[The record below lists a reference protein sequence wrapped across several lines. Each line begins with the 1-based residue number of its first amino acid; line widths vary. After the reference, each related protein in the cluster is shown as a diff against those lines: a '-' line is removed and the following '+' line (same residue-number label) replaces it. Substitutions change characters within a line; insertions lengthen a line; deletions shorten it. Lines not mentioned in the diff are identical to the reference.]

1 MGVKKSTVCTRAR
14 SSATRYTPASS
25 LVSNPTRTFGSVCRG
40 RRRNTESSRLG
51 LSLAAQPA
59 ALTMAVSLTVSAKTH
74 SLLPPFRRQ
83 LSAEG
88 ALQVPSEKTSPVIIR
103 WRSFPRP
110 DETMPRE
117 PRPCTAVQG
126 VTNSQSCVVRM
137 RLSTRFP
144 HKLRASLG
152 AADRVG
158 RALFY
163 LRAPLFP
170 SSGPQGGAWNV
181 FSSSAREHAQ
191 PAPAGGDHCAH
202 RAQCPGFPWHPLAD
216 GRAERE
222 IRPRAPARSYAGRVA
237 PRIENHGG
245 GAGVCPG
252 GPAAPGEYL
261 GATAKPQ
268 TQDLRRL
275 GRANARDGREPRGGR
290 NGFAGTAICGGDG
303 RLDPPAL
310 RLHTRAPVRDFLH
323 HIHFP
328 ARRMDAHHFQH
339 VVSVAGGNHSGRHLG
354 TRPVPA
360 FLPARRSRSLPI
372 RRLDESQQP
381 DSFDRRFRGGGR
393 ADGSVSGALSK
404 DEDRD
409 GVDAIHPAAAFQ
421 GPGLYAVAA
430 LAAD

>member
-103 WRSFPRP
+103 WRGFPRP
-110 DETMPRE
+110 DEAMPRE

-202 RAQCPGFPWHPLAD
+202 RAQCPVFPRHPLAD

-222 IRPRAPARSYAGRVA
+222 IRPR
-237 PRIENHGG
+237 
-245 GAGVCPG
+245 
-252 GPAAPGEYL
+252 
-261 GATAKPQ
+261 
-268 TQDLRRL
+268 
-275 GRANARDGREPRGGR
+275 
-290 NGFAGTAICGGDG
+290 
-303 RLDPPAL
+303 AL

-328 ARRMDAHHFQH
+328 ARRMDAHHFQY
-339 VVSVAGGNHSGRHLG
+339 VVSVAGRNHSGRHLG
-354 TRPVPA
+354 AHPVPA

-372 RRLDESQQP
+372 RRLDESQQLNP
-381 DSFDRRFRGGGR
+381 LHRRFRGCGR

-404 DEDRD
+404 DEDRN